1 MTERW
6 KPIGTGKYEVSDLG
20 NIRVTKTGRIMKP
33 YTDKD
38 QMYDR
43 VDMYEDGRRIKAM
56 VHTLVAEAFIGPKLD
71 GMEIDHLN
79 TNIHDNR
86 ACNLRYVTQV
96 ENRHN
101 PVTLFNHEVAR
112 IRRAIASGK
121 KSQEDIL
128 RLVKAMKSV

>member
-1 MTERW
+1 MELW
-6 KPIGTGKYEVSDLG
+6 KPIGTGKYEVSSLG
-20 NIRVTKTGRIMKP
+20 NIRVAKTGRILKP

-43 VDMYEDGRRIKAM
+43 VDMYEDGRRVKAM
-56 VHTLVAEAFIGPKLD
+56 VHTLVAESFIGPKKY

-86 ACNLRYVTQV
+86 ACNLRYATRA
-96 ENRHN
+96 ENHRN
-101 PVTLFNHEVAR
+101 PITLFNHEVAR

-121 KSQEDIL
+121 KSQEEIM
-128 RLVKAMKSV
+128 RLINAMKSA